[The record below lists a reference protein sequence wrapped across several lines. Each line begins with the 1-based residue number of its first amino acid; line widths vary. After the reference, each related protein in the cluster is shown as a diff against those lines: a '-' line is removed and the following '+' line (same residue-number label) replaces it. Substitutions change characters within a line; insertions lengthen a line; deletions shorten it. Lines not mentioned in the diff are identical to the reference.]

1 MSKPDY
7 YQTLGIEK
15 NSSESEIKKAYRKK
29 AMKYHPDRNPDDKS
43 SENKFKEAKEAY
55 EILSDPQTRNTY
67 DQFGHA
73 GINSQGGMGGGFNS
87 GDSFNDVFGDMF
99 GDIFGGRRGGSQQ
112 NQSQRGSDL
121 RYELTLDLEQAVFGD
136 KVSIDIPSLSTC
148 EPCNGSGAK
157 PGTSPTTCQQCDGR
171 GNVRVQQGFFTLQ
184 QTCPQCR
191 GAGQTIN
198 DPCQSCSGQGRIQK
212 HKEPYRLKYQQ
223 V

>member
-29 AMKYHPDRNPDDKS
+29 AMKYHPDRNPDNKT

-73 GINSQGGMGGGFNS
+73 GINSQEGMGGGFNS

-148 EPCNGSGAK
+148 EPCNGSEQNQEHPQQHVSNVMEEGMLGYNKDFSRSNK
-157 PGTSPTTCQQCDGR
+157 PAHNAEELVKQ
-171 GNVRVQQGFFTLQ
+171 
-184 QTCPQCR
+184 
-191 GAGQTIN
+191 
-198 DPCQSCSGQGRIQK
+198 
-212 HKEPYRLKYQQ
+212 
-223 V
+223 